1 MMRSTRPTN
10 FFMVNRGTAQ
20 NQGAYPQ
27 YQMNQQYSQQGAYQP
42 QAPPQPPSYSPYN
55 TNGQPAAPSMAYSQ
69 APGPQVTGQSPSGS
83 RLAPYPYQMSTSEPG
98 GGGGG
103 GGVAM
108 QSPPSAEVA
117 TPTKGGR
124 GKGKSP

>member
-27 YQMNQQYSQQGAYQP
+27 YQMSQQYSQQGAYQP
-42 QAPPQPPSYSPYN
+42 QAPPQPPSYSPY
-55 TNGQPAAPSMAYSQ
+55 TSNGQLL
-69 APGPQVTGQSPSGS
+69 TGQSPSGS
-83 RLAPYPYQMSTSEPG
+83 RMAPYPYQMSTSEP
-98 GGGGG
+98 GGG